1 MCRHSESQLSARRDF
16 LKLGAFSAA
25 ATGASTFV
33 TAAPVLGQQATA
45 GRVSEQQV
53 HQLIN
58 AWPAKCKQVAL
69 WMVEHHGPP
78 NEATL
83 THLVWHKNGPWKW
96 SIVYSDEV
104 PHNFPVKHTDMLDQ
118 GIDYKVPAD
127 KMDELAE
134 FDGAVTV
141 RITKGEMAA
150 MCDKEANNF
159 LAINLAHEIVT
170 GKRTVAEARDF
181 QTKVIKASLKGETH
195 DYLQKFV
202 FELPK
207 GETGYSDQV
216 ADG

>member
-1 MCRHSESQLSARRDF
+1 M
-16 LKLGAFSAA
+16 
-25 ATGASTFV
+25 
-33 TAAPVLGQQATA
+33 
-45 GRVSEQQV
+45 
-53 HQLIN
+53 
-58 AWPAKCKQVAL
+58 
-69 WMVEHHGPP
+69 WMIEHHGRPS
-78 NEATL
+78 EATL

-127 KMDELAE
+127 KMDELAQ
-134 FDGAVTV
+134 FDGAITV

-159 LAINLAHEIVT
+159 LAINLAHEIIT
-170 GKRTVAEARDF
+170 GKLTVAEARDF

-207 GETGYSDQV
+207 GETGYPDHV
-216 ADG
+216 AQD